1 MRAYRHVP
9 HSPGGTILQS
19 PHDSGEHPRT
29 RPMSESTATTR
40 GVRVSV
46 DARFSAEHSAPE
58 RDHWFFLYTIRI
70 ENTSDLTVQVRSRHW
85 YITDSEG
92 HVEEIQGAGV
102 VGEQPVLM
110 PGESF
115 EYTSG
120 CRLTTPTGT
129 MVGTYE
135 MVTPTGEAFDA
146 EIGKF
151 DLRGPYTVH

>member
-1 MRAYRHVP
+1 
-9 HSPGGTILQS
+9 
-19 PHDSGEHPRT
+19 
-29 RPMSESTATTR
+29 MSSSTATTR

-58 RDHWFFLYTIRI
+58 RQHWFFLYTIRI
-70 ENTSDLTVQVRSRHW
+70 ENTGDLTVQLQSRHW
-85 YITDSEG
+85 IITDGDG
-92 HVEEIQGAGV
+92 HVEEVRGPGV

-120 CRLTTPTGT
+120 CPLTTPHGS
-129 MVGTYE
+129 MVGSYQMARRRARHSTSKS
-135 MVTPTGEAFDA
+135 A
-146 EIGKF
+146 KF